1 VIGRAALVILA
12 AIVAAIVAAV
22 MAFII
27 FGGSCTDSDLFVRI
41 PGSPADGGRMPCASC
56 ANGDDGPG
64 LAADYTP
71 AVPLRVSVEEAGR
84 VADHFAKLRWP
95 GCTIGAAAA
104 AYAPDGLPEVY
115 FLIVCKNAEQAA
127 SGEDARFGTV
137 VVGATEEREP
147 FIASLGGLPAV
158 LTLRKQAM
166 EARRRTC
173 GCDPGEPRVVWL
185 PPLFTFFEFPPAE
198 GEARST
204 VFEVRGTTLHQ
215 VSLAGWR
222 RPIISDDILRKRKEK
237 WQTFRNPVQ

>member
-1 VIGRAALVILA
+1 MIGRAALVIVA
-12 AIVAAIVAAV
+12 AIVAAI

-27 FGGSCTDSDLFVRI
+27 FGGSCTDPDLLGARI
-41 PGSPADGGRMPCASC
+41 PGSPTYGRTAPCASC
-56 ANGDDGPG
+56 SDGDDGPG
-64 LAADYTP
+64 SAADDAP
-71 AVPLRVSVEEAGR
+71 VVPLPVSLEEAGR
-84 VADHFAKLRWP
+84 VADHFAELRWP
-95 GCTIGAAAA
+95 GCTIGAATT
-104 AYAPDGLPEVY
+104 AYAPDGLPEAY
-115 FLIVCKNAEQAA
+115 FFIVCRNAEQAA

-158 LTLRKQAM
+158 LTMREQAI

-198 GEARST
+198 GEARSA

-215 VSLAGWR
+215 VSLAGWH
-222 RPIISDDILRKRKEK
+222 RPVITDDVLHKRKEK

>member
-1 VIGRAALVILA
+1 MIGRAALVIVA
-12 AIVAAIVAAV
+12 AIVAAIL
-22 MAFII
+22 AFII
-27 FGGSCTDSDLFVRI
+27 FGGSCTDTDLLGVRI
-41 PGSPADGGRMPCASC
+41 PGSPADAEGEPYARRP
-56 ANGDDGPG
+56 DDGDGSGSP
-64 LAADYTP
+64 ADDAP
-71 AVPLRVSVEEAGR
+71 VVPLPVSVEEAGR

-115 FLIVCKNAEQAA
+115 FFIVCRNAEQAT

-137 VVGATEEREP
+137 VVGASEEREP
-147 FIASLGGLPAV
+147 FIASLGGLPVV

-198 GEARST
+198 GEARSAA
-204 VFEVRGTTLHQ
+204 FEVRGASLQ
-215 VSLAGWR
+215 PVSLAGWR